1 LYQVQSEE
9 MTEEIAVLRGDGL
22 SPWRLEPDARTLTG
36 PLSAVL
42 EELRLE
48 GWEMDGIDR
57 EGALWRV
64 TLKRTE

>member
-1 LYQVQSEE
+1 LYQLESEE
-9 MTEEIAVLRGDGL
+9 TTEEMAVLRGDGL
-22 SPWRLEPDARTLTG
+22 SPWRLDPDGRTLIG

-42 EELRLE
+42 EELRRA

-64 TLKRTE
+64 TLKRSE